1 MTEFKSHEDKNSFL
15 ELIQKQKR
23 IFIVTHSNPDPDTLC
38 SALGMQFLIKKLIH
52 KEAKILKTGNIG
64 RAENRNLVDEVG
76 IKCFPLEKYKF
87 AKDDFIILLDTQISS
102 GTNPLS
108 DKIQPDVI
116 FDHHHCTENPA
127 KIKYF
132 DIRPEIGATSTIIY
146 EYLMFFN
153 IKLTKKMATA
163 LFYAIKTDTDN
174 LSRNTTKQDVDTYH
188 DLIKQ
193 MNARAI
199 ARIENPDLSLDYYKL
214 ISEGLQKAII
224 YEDIICVFLDEVRY
238 PDYVSLIADFFLKY
252 EQANWVMVMGRYN
265 EKQLLI
271 SLRNIHTRKNAGHVI
286 KEVIGKK
293 GAGGGHTSFS
303 GGQID
308 ITSMEEKDIGR
319 IEKELVSKLLVQ
331 LKGKV
336 LIGEVMLHASSPEL

>member
-1 MTEFKSHEDKNSFL
+1 MTEFKSHENKNDFL
-15 ELIQKQKR
+15 EILRKQKK

-38 SALGMQFLIKKLIH
+38 SALGMQYLIKKLIH
-52 KEAKILKTGNIG
+52 KEPKILNTGQIG
-64 RAENRNLVDEVG
+64 RAENRNLVEEVG
-76 IKCFPLEKYKF
+76 IKFYPLEKYKF
-87 AKDDFIILLDTQISS
+87 AKDDFIILLDTQVSS

-108 DKIQPDVI
+108 DKIIPDVI
-116 FDHHHCTENPA
+116 FDHHHCHKNPH
-127 KIKYF
+127 KVKYF
-132 DIRPEIGATSTIIY
+132 DIRPGIGATATIVY
-146 EYLMFFN
+146 EYLEFFN
-153 IKLTKKMATA
+153 VKLTKKMATA

-188 DLIKQ
+188 HLIKM

-252 EQANWVMVMGRYN
+252 ERANWVMVMGRYN

-271 SLRNIHTRKNAGHVI
+271 SLRNIHTRKNAGSII
-286 KEVIGKK
+286 KEIIGKK
-293 GAGGGHTSFS
+293 GAGGGHTNFS
-303 GGQID
+303 GGQINITEMPERD
-308 ITSMEEKDIGR
+308 ISK
-319 IEKELVSKLLVQ
+319 IEKELVSKLLTA

-336 LIGEVMLHASSPEL
+336 IIGEVMLHASEHK